1 LEELLEKVGWRV
13 LLIGGNSG
21 VGKTFIARELVRPLG
36 IPFIMADD
44 IRIALQQA
52 TTAVHNPNLHVFL
65 GYEAAQWQ
73 QPETILRDWIT
84 VANEMIKPLK
94 AIMTHHIF
102 VEEAGRLIIEG
113 DSILP
118 ALVRQQTFK
127 DASGFDETMIKEKIQ
142 ALFVIEDN
150 EEKILSNL
158 RQRDRGISAVN
169 EPQQAAFARASAL
182 YGRWLA
188 KEARDNQIPV
198 LAAEPRENIIERV
211 LKIIT

>member
-1 LEELLEKVGWRV
+1 MEKVGWRV

-65 GYEAAQWQ
+65 GYEEAQWQ

-94 AIMTHHIF
+94 AIMAHHIF
-102 VEEAGRLIIEG
+102 VEEAGQLIIEG

-118 ALVRQQTFK
+118 ALARQQTFN
-127 DASGFDETMIKEKIQ
+127 DAPGSNKVVIGEKVQ
-142 ALFVIEDN
+142 AIFMIEDN

-158 RQRDRGISAVN
+158 RQRDRGISAVS
-169 EPQQAAFARASAL
+169 EKQQAAFARASAL
-182 YGRWLA
+182 YARWLA
-188 KEARDNQIPV
+188 QEARANQIPV
-198 LAAEPRENIIERV
+198 LAAEPRENIMERIMG
-211 LKIIT
+211 IIT

>member
-1 LEELLEKVGWRV
+1 MGWRV

-21 VGKTFIARELVRPLG
+21 AGKTFIARELVRPLN

-65 GYEAAQWQ
+65 EYEETQWQ
-73 QPETILRDWIT
+73 QPETILRDWVT

-94 AIMTHHIF
+94 AIMAHHIF

-118 ALVRQQTFK
+118 ALARQQTFRE
-127 DASGFDETMIKEKIQ
+127 AAGSDEMMIEEKIQ

-158 RQRDRGISAVN
+158 RQRDRGISAVS
-169 EPQQAAFARASAL
+169 EPKQAAFARASAL

-188 KEARDNQIPV
+188 QQARANQIPV
-198 LAAEPRENIIERV
+198 LTAEPRENIMERV
-211 LKIIT
+211 LKAIT

>member
-1 LEELLEKVGWRV
+1 MKKVGWRV

-21 VGKTFIARELVRPLG
+21 VGKTFIARELVRPLN

-65 GYEAAQWQ
+65 EYDEAQWQ

-94 AIMTHHIF
+94 AIMAHHIF

-118 ALVRQQTFK
+118 ALAHQQTFRN
-127 DASGFDETMIKEKIQ
+127 AAGSDEMMIEEKIQ
-142 ALFVIEDN
+142 ALFVVEDN

-158 RQRDRGISAVN
+158 RQRDRGISAVS

-188 KEARDNQIPV
+188 QEARANQIPV
-198 LAAEPRENIIERV
+198 LTAEPRENIMERV
-211 LKIIT
+211 LKAIT